1 MLFMK
6 GSLPAQRFLT
16 AVQMQRPEL
25 TESLSRELWMRIW
38 HRVITSVL
46 SVSFIVKMPVSD
58 PLSNLACTGI
68 HEQITYLTLIL
79 LSSPSFQTTI

>member
-1 MLFMK
+1 VLFVK

-25 TESLSRELWMRIW
+25 TESLSRELWMRVW

-46 SVSFIVKMPVSD
+46 SVSFTVKMPDSD
-58 PLSNLACTGI
+58 PLSSLACPGT

-79 LSSPSFQTTI
+79 LSSLSIQTTI